1 MTKLFDVGGQFP
13 DDASLERL
21 AKYEIGRKIF
31 KGRLEEIRD
40 RALAIYKS
48 DDSRRMQY
56 EQLKTLL
63 IVVNLPD
70 ILLTKPADLM
80 VGETPSYETGLSDET
95 REQKALADIVEKNS
109 ISKMIHETVIGGGYR
124 GDSFLKVR
132 NDYREDFS
140 ETPDGKPPSGVKR
153 EPIVEPIDPSFV
165 FPETSDKNRKK
176 FKAINV
182 AFVDWVDGGKEEIPF
197 LEVERHVPGYIYR
210 ERFRLTGQRVE
221 RVDDVDISVFD
232 INEQIGETE
241 VIETGIPRLLVF
253 HIPYKTT
260 DDEWQ
265 GISGVEK
272 MESVL
277 QAINER
283 LVQIDYILWKHA
295 DPTMYGPDLEN
306 NAQQIGTS
314 GMYIKVEK
322 EDHTPG
328 AVTWDSK
335 MDGAFRELDYLI
347 GIVYQ
352 LAETPQWLF
361 GTVISERGTDGGTG
375 TSHTDSAAIKS
386 RFMPIL
392 SKVKRIRMH
401 VDTAIRDALLTA
413 MEIEN
418 RANDGVDDFEP
429 YEPIRPVIKWKDG
442 IPANEKELAEIVAI
456 RTGNK
461 PNLDVQSAIKMQDE
475 VDDKKAKEIM
485 RRIKR
490 DEEDTF
496 GTVDASIFN
505 ATKQEQ
511 QEKPEE
517 ESEKEKFESG
527 DK

>member
-1 MTKLFDVGGQFP
+1 MAKLFDVGGRFP

-21 AKYEIGRKIF
+21 AKYERGRKIF
-31 KGRLEEIRD
+31 EGRLEEIRE

-48 DDSRRMQY
+48 DDSRRVQY
-56 EQLKTLL
+56 EQLSQLL
-63 IVVNLPD
+63 IAVNLPD

-80 VGETPSYETGLSDET
+80 VGETPSYETGKSDET
-95 REQKALADIVEKNS
+95 REQKALADIVARNS
-109 ISKMIHETVIGGGYR
+109 VSKMIHELVIGAGYR
-124 GDSFLKVR
+124 GDAFVKVR

-140 ETPDGKPPSGVKR
+140 ELPEGAGIPVGVKR
-153 EPIVEPIDPSFV
+153 EPIIEPVDPSYV
-165 FPETSDKNRKK
+165 FPEISEKNRRS

-182 AFVDWVDGGKEEIPF
+182 CTIDWVDNGKEEIPY
-197 LEVERHVPGYIYR
+197 LNVERHVPGYIFY
-210 ERFRLTGQRVE
+210 ERFKLTGQRVE
-221 RVDDVDISVFD
+221 RVDDADISVFT
-232 INEQIGETE
+232 IEEQIGETVVE
-241 VIETGIPRLLVF
+241 PTGIPRMLVF
-253 HIPYKTT
+253 HVPYKTT
-260 DDEWQ
+260 DDSWE

-272 MESVL
+272 LESVL

-295 DPTMYGPDLEN
+295 DPTMYGPDLET
-306 NAQQIGTS
+306 NAQQVGTS
-314 GMYIKVEK
+314 GMYIKVDK

-328 AVTWDSK
+328 AITWDSK

-352 LAETPQWLF
+352 MSETPQWLF

-401 VDTAIRDALLTA
+401 VDAAIRDALYTA
-413 MEIEN
+413 MEVEN
-418 RANDGVDDFEP
+418 VANEGVKGFEP

-442 IPANEKELAEIVAI
+442 LPANEKELAEIMQI

-461 PNLDVQSAIKMQDE
+461 PTIPVLDAIKKQDE
-475 VDDKKAKEIM
+475 VDDRRAKEMM
-485 RRIKR
+485 RRIKK
-490 DEEDTF
+490 DEEDAF

-505 ATKQEQ
+505 APKQEPPEQ
-511 QEKPEE
+511 SEEEPEE
-517 ESEKEKFESG
+517 GGK
-527 DK
+527 

>member
-1 MTKLFDVGGQFP
+1 MPKLFDVGGQFP
-13 DDASLERL
+13 DEASLERL
-21 AKYEIGRKIF
+21 AKYERGRKIF
-31 KGRLEEIRD
+31 EGRLEEIRD

-48 DDSRRMQY
+48 DDSRRVQY
-56 EQLKTLL
+56 EQLSQLL
-63 IVVNLPD
+63 IAVNLPD

-95 REQKALADIVEKNS
+95 PEQKALADIVAKNS
-109 ISKMIHETVIGGGYR
+109 VSKMIHELVIGAGYR
-124 GDSFLKVR
+124 GDAFIKVR

-140 ETPDGKPPSGVKR
+140 ELPEGAGIPEGVRR
-153 EPIVEPIDPSFV
+153 EPIVEHVDPSYV
-165 FPETSDKNRKK
+165 FPEISEKNRKQ

-182 AFVDWVDGGKEEIPF
+182 CTVDWVDTGKTEEPY
-197 LEVERHVPGYIYR
+197 LNVERHVPGYIIY
-210 ERFRLTGQRVE
+210 ERFKLTGNRVE
-221 RVDDVDISVFD
+221 RVDDVDISVFH
-232 INEQIGETE
+232 IEEQIGKSVVEA
-241 VIETGIPRLLVF
+241 TGVPRMLVF
-253 HIPYKTT
+253 HVPYKST

-272 MESVL
+272 LESVL

-283 LVQIDYILWKHA
+283 LVQIDFILWKHA

-328 AVTWDSK
+328 AITWDSK

-352 LAETPQWLF
+352 MSETPQWLF

-401 VDTAIRDALLTA
+401 VDKAIRDALLTA
-413 MEIEN
+413 MEVEN
-418 RANDGVDDFEP
+418 VANDGVKGFEQ

-442 IPANEKELAEIVAI
+442 LPANEKELAEIMQI

-461 PNLDVQSAIKMQDE
+461 PTIPVLDAIKKQDE
-475 VDDKKAKEIM
+475 VDDRRAKEMM
-485 RRIKR
+485 RRIKK
-490 DEEDTF
+490 DEEDVF

-505 ATKQEQ
+505 APKQNPQEQ
-511 QEKPEE
+511 PEE
-517 ESEKEKFESG
+517 GGKDG
-527 DK
+527 DE